1 MSDEEESQELVM
13 IAEKARSLLNR
24 NERQVLSHCCHSYL
38 SGRMGVHHFV
48 DALLR
53 LLPTPDKATFLVEL
67 RELVRD
73 EDHDEYD
80 YRVFTVPNRPFRS
93 VQFQS
98 GNSLDYE
105 QSTECLLQVERG
117 AVAPLLSGDGATG
130 DHHYHHHPF
139 YHNYQLLSQG
149 NSPNCSPD
157 IRESIR
163 AAKSLQAMDFDSPCD
178 VIGTTIQP
186 VPLAASAQP
195 FRGGLKE
202 TNIIPMMTID
212 LKTAFPTS
220 SSSSAFKPLAA
231 ASNHV
236 TKESFGGQKN
246 VAAPTTTVPKQWPTN
261 KTTTAEAPPAPAP
274 AAGRRTGCRLPVSD
288 DEPTEVVI
296 RKSKK
301 ILGVAI
307 EGGINTR
314 HPLPRIITIDGKGT
328 AFEAA
333 GLRIGQ
339 TIISVDGRPMQ
350 VLHNSLS
357 PAASSRDTET
367 ADSIFGYGCVLID
380 SRGSGPH
387 HRQFLRRPE
396 CT

>member
-24 NERQVLSHCCHSYL
+24 NERQLLSHCCHSYL

-48 DALLR
+48 DALFR

-80 YRVFTVPNRPFRS
+80 YREFLPSVLVISKRKRKKYRNVDMDLDFFVCSLENRIENWLLEMWAWRMDWWHDEE
-93 VQFQS
+93 
-98 GNSLDYE
+98 SLP
-105 QSTECLLQVERG
+105 SRTGPSAPSSSRAVER
-117 AVAPLLSGDGATG
+117 AVAPLSGDGATG

-139 YHNYQLLSQG
+139 HHNYQLLSQG

-186 VPLAASAQP
+186 VPLVASAQP

-236 TKESFGGQKN
+236 TKLFKETQ
-246 VAAPTTTVPKQWPTN
+246 
-261 KTTTAEAPPAPAP
+261 
-274 AAGRRTGCRLPVSD
+274 
-288 DEPTEVVI
+288 
-296 RKSKK
+296 
-301 ILGVAI
+301 
-307 EGGINTR
+307 EGIYTD
-314 HPLPRIITIDGKGT
+314 L
-328 AFEAA
+328 
-333 GLRIGQ
+333 
-339 TIISVDGRPMQ
+339 
-350 VLHNSLS
+350 
-357 PAASSRDTET
+357 
-367 ADSIFGYGCVLID
+367 
-380 SRGSGPH
+380 
-387 HRQFLRRPE
+387 
-396 CT
+396 

>member
-1 MSDEEESQELVM
+1 MSATETRNICYTAGGLREKGGPLASGRPPTLGPRESCETWCQSFCTGSAAETTTMSDEEESQELVM

-53 LLPTPDKATFLVEL
+53 LLPTPDK
-67 RELVRD
+67 
-73 EDHDEYD
+73 
-80 YRVFTVPNRPFRS
+80 
-93 VQFQS
+93 
-98 GNSLDYE
+98 
-105 QSTECLLQVERG
+105 VERG

-231 ASNHV
+231 TSNHV

-261 KTTTAEAPPAPAP
+261 KTTTAEAPPAP

-350 VLHNSLS
+350 GLTHEEAARIIANSYADRSVPELKLLMS
-357 PAASSRDTET
+357 PST
-367 ADSIFGYGCVLID
+367 F
-380 SRGSGPH
+380 
-387 HRQFLRRPE
+387 RPNANYQPE
-396 CT
+396 N